1 MIYFIYYRKES
12 TYSTQEL
19 SKKKKEKSVNA
30 IPKESNLT
38 EDRIKVATNV
48 MLISQK
54 HHCDEYE
61 RPCYINNTNHLH
73 LTPQHLSTWAASI
86 VRFIS
91 YYVAQFIC
99 VITCYV

>member
-19 SKKKKEKSVNA
+19 SKKKKEKSVNT
-30 IPKESNLT
+30 ILKKSNLT
-38 EDRIKVATNV
+38 ENRIKVATNV

-54 HHCDEYE
+54 HHCDEYK
-61 RPCYINNTNHLH
+61 RPYYINNTNHLH

-91 YYVAQFIC
+91 YYMAQFIC
-99 VITCYV
+99 VITYYV